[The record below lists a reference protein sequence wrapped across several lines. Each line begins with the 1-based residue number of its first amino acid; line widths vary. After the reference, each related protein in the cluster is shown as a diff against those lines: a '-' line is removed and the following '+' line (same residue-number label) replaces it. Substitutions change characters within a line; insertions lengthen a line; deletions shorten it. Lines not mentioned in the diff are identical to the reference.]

1 MKPYKTEL
9 SSLIFLKIMIP
20 ASFTYKKNRLK
31 CLQTVYDKNLQYRLI
46 VFFTQIL
53 LLLKIWC

>member
-20 ASFTYKKNRLK
+20 ESFTYKKNRLK

-53 LLLKIWC
+53 FLQ

>member
-9 SSLIFLKIMIP
+9 NSLIFLKIMIP

-46 VFFTQIL
+46 VFFTKTL
-53 LLLKIWC
+53 LLQ